1 MPGLRHPISR
11 RLADHAASKARSAV
25 SAVHDGGAGGRARIS
40 FAALDPEDAL
50 RIAYE
55 IVLQRAPDP
64 VGAADLLPRL
74 KSGQLTRDQLVEHLI
89 FSEEFRSQRRAS
101 LLGPSLHMSRC
112 DFIRG
117 LPRARRVL
125 DLGGTHQS
133 NDDGA
138 LVGLGYPYDF
148 DEVVIVDLP
157 PDDRHPIYR
166 SGGRIEEKM
175 TPKGMVR
182 YRYHSMTDLSGFDD
196 ASFDLVY
203 SGESIEHINESEADI
218 VLDGVFRVLRPG
230 GHLAL
235 DTPNARVTR
244 LQQAELIDPDHK
256 IEYTVAELV
265 AKIEH
270 AGLRVTEMK
279 GLNYAGRCL
288 ADGRFSVE
296 SVASSPGIYDEAEEC
311 YLIACLCQKPAE
323 RLRRTAPGA
332 GLPGA

>member
-1 MPGLRHPISR
+1 MGT
-11 RLADHAASKARSAV
+11 
-25 SAVHDGGAGGRARIS
+25 
-40 FAALDPEDAL
+40 
-50 RIAYE
+50 
-55 IVLQRAPDP
+55 
-64 VGAADLLPRL
+64 ADLLPRL
-74 KSGQLTRDQLVEHLI
+74 KSGQLTREQLVEHLML
-89 FSEEFRSQRRAS
+89 SEELRNQRRIS

-112 DFIRG
+112 DFIRS

-166 SGGRIEEKM
+166 SGGRIDEKR
-175 TPKGMVR
+175 TSRGMVR
-182 YRYHSMTDLSGFDD
+182 YRYHSMTDLSGFED

-203 SGESIEHINESEADI
+203 SGESIEHISESEADL
-218 VLDGVFRVLRPG
+218 VLDGIFRVLKPG

-244 LQQAELIDPDHK
+244 LQQADLIDPDHK

-265 AKIEH
+265 AKIER
-270 AGLRVTEMK
+270 AGLRMKEVK
-279 GLNYAGRCL
+279 GLNYAGGCF
-288 ADGRFSVE
+288 ADGKFSVE
-296 SVASSPGIYDEAEEC
+296 LVASNPGIYDVAEDC
-311 YLIACLCQKPAE
+311 YLIACLCEKPPV
-323 RLRRTAPGA
+323 RTTRTALRSSA
-332 GLPGA
+332 A